1 MDIYPLKSVWI
12 WMCGYVS
19 VCVLVAYNKHIPKF
33 QACQF
38 RNHFVNM
45 NEYEG
50 AQLY

>member
-1 MDIYPLKSVWI
+1 MDVHPSKSVW
-12 WMCGYVS
+12 MCVCGYVF
-19 VCVLVAYNKHIPKF
+19 VCALVAYNKHIPKF
-33 QACQF
+33 QARQF